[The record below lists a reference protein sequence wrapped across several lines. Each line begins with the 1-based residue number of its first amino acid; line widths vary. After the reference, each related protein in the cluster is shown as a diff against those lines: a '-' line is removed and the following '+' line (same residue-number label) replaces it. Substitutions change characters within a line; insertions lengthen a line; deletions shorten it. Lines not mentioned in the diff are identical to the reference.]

1 MIAQLLGNFTPLKGA
16 YILVFA
22 GAALACFL
30 SIRRMGQ
37 ISDVDT
43 RRGLF
48 WLLVTSGLWASAQ
61 AAFLVLPTEDLKV
74 GAYIFGL
81 IVGLATVGPWLYF
94 CSAYTGRSV
103 HKSQSLQ
110 RLGVGIFVAISA
122 VKLTNPLHEL
132 YFTTSQ
138 ASEPF
143 VHLAVNNGILHWLA
157 MGLAY
162 ALAAVGYFM
171 LLELFWR
178 VGQDATPLLILVG
191 LTGLPVILDVLGLV
205 TPYLLDISYEPLG
218 VAAFAVG
225 MSLLYFE
232 EFRTVQLA
240 AESDDPVII
249 LDDEDRVRDFN
260 AEAAGV
266 LSGLEPGK
274 DILEVLPNLPLTEE
288 QSEAIIEL
296 ERLGDTRYYE
306 VSSNPFSTDRARLG
320 RVLTLSDITERKR
333 NREELERQNERLEAF
348 ASVVSH
354 DLRNPLNVASGRLEL
369 AQEQH
374 DSQHLESVADAH
386 DRMETLIEDILT
398 LARQGQPIDDFREV
412 SLKSVAEESWSS
424 VDTAEAELT
433 VTGDL
438 RFRADE
444 ERVRQLLENLFR
456 NAVEHGGADV
466 RVTVGPLTDPDGFY
480 VADDGV
486 GIPESDRD
494 SVLESGYTTS
504 AEGTGFGLGIV
515 AEIVDAHGWTI
526 EVTESAHGGAQFEM
540 RNIELV
546 TTPKT
551 QY

>member
-1 MIAQLLGNFTPLKGA
+1 MSAQVLGALAPLKAA

-30 SIRRMGQ
+30 SIRRMEQ
-37 ISDVDT
+37 ISDADT

-61 AAFLVLPTEDLKV
+61 VGFLVLPTADLKV

-94 CSAYTGRSV
+94 CSAYTGRSI
-103 HKSQSLQ
+103 HRSPTLQ
-110 RLGVGIFVAISA
+110 RVGIGVFLAISA
-122 VKLTNPLHEL
+122 VKLTNPFHQL

-138 ASEPF
+138 ATEPF
-143 VHLAVNNGILHWLA
+143 VHLAVNNGLLHWLA

-178 VGQDATPLLILVG
+178 VGQNARPLLILVA
-191 LTGLPVILDVLGLV
+191 LTGLPVVLDVVGLV
-205 TPYLLDISYEPLG
+205 TPYLVDISYEPLG

-260 AEAAGV
+260 PEAAAVFSGV
-266 LSGLEPGK
+266 ESGIGI
-274 DILEVLPNLPLTEE
+274 DQVLPEIPPETADAD
-288 QSEAIIEL
+288 STIEIDRGG
-296 ERLGDTRYYE
+296 ETRYYE

-369 AQEQH
+369 AREEH
-374 DSQHLESVADAH
+374 DSEHLASVAEAH
-386 DRMETLIEDILT
+386 ERMTTLIEDILT
-398 LARQGQPIDDFREV
+398 LARQGQPIDEFDVV
-412 SLKSVAEESWSS
+412 SLKSLAEKSWG
-424 VDTAEAELT
+424 VVETADADLT
-433 VTGDL
+433 VTSDL
-438 RFRADE
+438 EFMADE
-444 ERVRQLLENLFR
+444 ERVRQLMENLFR
-456 NAVEHGGADV
+456 NAVEHGGSEV
-466 RVTVGPLTDPDGFY
+466 HVTVGPLTNGNGFY
-480 VADDGV
+480 IADDGV
-486 GIPESDRD
+486 GIPKSDRD
-494 SVLESGYTTS
+494 SVLQSGFTT
-504 AEGTGFGLGIV
+504 AADGTGFGLGIV
-515 AEIVDAHGWTI
+515 SEIVEAHGWTI
-526 EVTESAHGGAQFEM
+526 TVGESVDGGARFEI
-540 RNIELV
+540 RNVDLPATAGV
-546 TTPKT
+546 
-551 QY
+551 